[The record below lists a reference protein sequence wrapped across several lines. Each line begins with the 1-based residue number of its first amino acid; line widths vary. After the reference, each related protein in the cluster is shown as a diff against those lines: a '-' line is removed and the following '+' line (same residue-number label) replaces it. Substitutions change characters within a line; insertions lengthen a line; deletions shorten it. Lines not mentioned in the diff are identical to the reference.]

1 MAREDK
7 ATITLAVGEAPY
19 GRERLYTALRFVLAS
34 LVGGH
39 SVNLFLF
46 EDAVFAA
53 KKGQNPPELPSL
65 LEHEAM
71 PNCGQL
77 LGAAVSYGASVK
89 LCGVCATERGLSQEE
104 LIDGVTLGTIH
115 DLVDWV
121 VGADKAVFL

>member
-1 MAREDK
+1 MSKENK
-7 ATITLAVGEAPY
+7 ATITVATGEAPY

-34 LVGGH
+34 LVAGH
-39 SVNLFLF
+39 AVNLFLF

-71 PNCGQL
+71 PNCEQL
-77 LGAAVSYGASVK
+77 LKASIGQGAVVRI
-89 LCGVCATERGLSQEE
+89 CGVCATERGLSQGE
-104 LIDGVTLGTIH
+104 LIEGATLGTIH

-121 VGADKAVFL
+121 VGADKVVFF